1 MRGCRYHL
9 IDLPMA
15 LGREKG
21 DLSACL
27 VQVLGG
33 SPEDY
38 REVALERLS
47 LDARHKGRI
56 RYLATLR
63 FVSDQAFPD
72 PTLPPGCRMVPAPES
87 PDFTVTRLAHPPRVV
102 VVGTGPAGL
111 FCTLRL
117 LAHGIQPIVLERGPR
132 MDQRVMKVE
141 RLWNEG
147 VLDPEANAQ
156 FGEGGAG
163 TFSDGKLT
171 TRTGNQFTKH
181 VLDLFVQ
188 FGAKP
193 EILYQAK
200 PHIGTELIQACVVR
214 MRQWAE
220 GQGAIFRFD
229 TALQDLRWSRGR
241 ISAALTRTGEE
252 IPCDHLVLAPGHSA
266 RDTFNMLHRHGLNME
281 RKPFAMGLRI
291 EHPQE
296 LIDRAQYGDSAGH
309 PSLGAADYKLVC
321 NLGPDRAAY
330 SFCMCPGG
338 EVIQCASEPGGVVV
352 NGMSGSQRD
361 SGFANSGLV
370 AKVNVQ
376 DFPTDHT
383 LSGMHLQRTWEE
395 AAFRAAGESYGAP
408 AMSVEDFLK
417 GRATG
422 RIARQRFRPQAVPAD
437 LRRCLPDFVLDQLTE
452 ALPVF
457 ERKIRGFTSREAVL
471 LGIES
476 RTSSPVRIVRGENGQ
491 SLSHPGVFPCG
502 EGAGYAGGITSAAAD
517 GIRIADLVAGSA
529 PMVDVSALQ

>member
-1 MRGCRYHL
+1 
-9 IDLPMA
+9 MA
-15 LGREKG
+15 LGQEQG
-21 DLSACL
+21 DLRFCL
-27 VQVLGG
+27 VEALGG
-33 SPEDY
+33 QPEDFT
-38 REVALERLS
+38 EVGIERLS

-56 RYLATLR
+56 RHLATLR
-63 FVSDQAFPD
+63 FESRQAFQAPS
-72 PTLPPGCRMVPAPES
+72 LPPGCRLMLAPEI
-87 PDFTVTRLAHPPRVV
+87 PDFSVPRMVNPPRVV

-111 FCTLRL
+111 FCALRL
-117 LAHGIQPIVLERGPR
+117 LAHGIQPIVLERGPQ
-132 MDQRVMKVE
+132 MDQRVQKVE

-147 VLDPEANAQ
+147 LLDPEANAQ

-171 TRTGNQFTKH
+171 TRTGNTFIKH
-181 VLDLFVQ
+181 VLELFVQ

-200 PHIGTELIQACVVR
+200 PHIGTELIQECVVK

-220 GQGAIFRFD
+220 GQGAIFRFG
-229 TALQDLRWSRGR
+229 TALKDLRFSKGR
-241 ISAALTRTGEE
+241 ISAAVTRSGEE

-266 RDTFNMLHRHGLNME
+266 RDTFEMLHRHGMTME

-296 LIDRAQYGDSAGH
+296 LIDRAQFGVSAGH

-352 NGMSGSQRD
+352 NGMSRSRRD

-376 DFPTDHT
+376 DFPTDHI

-395 AAFRAAGESYGAP
+395 AAFRAAGETYGAP
-408 AMSVEDFLK
+408 AMSVEDFLR
-417 GRATG
+417 GHATG
-422 RIARQRFRPQAVPAD
+422 QIVRQHFRPKAIPAD
-437 LRRCLPDFVLDQLTE
+437 LRRCLPDFVVDQLVE

-457 ERKIRGFTSREAVL
+457 DRKIRGFTSREALL

-476 RTSSPVRIVRGENGQ
+476 RTSSPVRVLRGENGQ
-491 SLSHPGVFPCG
+491 SISHPGIYPCG
-502 EGAGYAGGITSAAAD
+502 EGAGYAGGITSAAVD
-517 GIRIADLVAGSA
+517 GIRIADLVAASA
-529 PMVDVSALQ
+529 PVVDVASLQ